1 MKLGL
6 NLGYWGSKPIDRFIE
21 LAVRAEALGFDIV
34 CTAEAYGSDVFTP
47 LAAIAART
55 SRIRLGTSI
64 MQISA
69 RTPTCAATTAM
80 TLDHISNGRLC
91 LGVGVSGP
99 QVVEGWYGQ
108 PFRKPLE
115 RTREWLAVFQKV
127 VAREAPVV
135 FEGQQLRLP
144 YAGEHATGLGKP
156 LMSITHPLRKRIPV
170 FLGAEGPKNVELAF
184 REFDGWF
191 PIFMPPERFDVFEAQ
206 LALARPG
213 FEILC
218 TVDMALSDDRATAL
232 LPLKRNI
239 ALYVGGMGSKEE
251 NFHKRMVER
260 SGYGE
265 AAQRIQDLW
274 LAGRQAEAVDAVPD
288 ELAESISLV
297 GSPAQVRTRL
307 AAWRASPVTTLMISR
322 SATFDET
329 VRNME
334 FLAAELPANERPA
347 SAR

>member
-21 LAVRAEALGFDIV
+21 LAVVAEKLGFDIV
-34 CTAEAYGSDVFTP
+34 CTAEAYGSDAFTP

-55 SRIRLGTSI
+55 TRIRLGTSI

-80 TLDHISNGRLC
+80 TLDHISGGRLC

-108 PFRKPLE
+108 PFRRPLE
-115 RTREWLAVFQKV
+115 RTREWLAIFRQV
-127 VAREAPVV
+127 VAREAPVA
-135 FEGQQLRLP
+135 FEGRQYRLP
-144 YAGEHATGLGKP
+144 YAGEDATGLGKP
-156 LMSITHPLRKRIPV
+156 LASITHPLRKHIPL
-170 FLGAEGPKNVELAF
+170 FLGAEGPKNVELAV

-191 PIFMPPERFDVFEAQ
+191 PIFMPPQRFDVFEEQ
-206 LALARPG
+206 LRARSPG
-213 FEILC
+213 FEILA
-218 TVDMALSDDRATAL
+218 TVDMALSSDRARAL
-232 LPLKRNI
+232 LPLKRGI

-265 AAQRIQDLW
+265 AAQKIQDLW
-274 LAGRQAEAVDAVPD
+274 LAGQQAEAVAAVPD
-288 ELAESISLV
+288 ELAEAISLV
-297 GSPAQVRTRL
+297 GNPDELRARL

-322 SATFDET
+322 SGSFEET

-334 FLAAELPANERPA
+334 FLAAEVPAD
-347 SAR
+347 AR